1 MKKSTENLISIGD
14 LAKRSG
20 LAASALRYYEEQG
33 LITSS
38 RNAGQQ
44 RQFPKEVLRRIAF
57 IRAAQTA
64 GLSLSEI
71 KSALASLPG
80 QRTPTKQDWEKLS
93 SSWQTTLQQRI
104 DALVALRDKLTSCI
118 GCGCLSLKSCSLY
131 NPGDVAAQRGN
142 GARYLNGD
150 TAIEVMKA
158 HQRLITS
165 SITSRSIKS
174 SIKST

>member
-1 MKKSTENLISIGD
+1 MIN
-14 LAKRSG
+14 
-20 LAASALRYYEEQG
+20 
-33 LITSS
+33 SS

-80 QRTPTKQDWEKLS
+80 QRTPTKRDWEKLS
-93 SSWQTTLQQRI
+93 SAWKTTLQQRI
-104 DALVALRDKLTSCI
+104 DALVVLRDKLTSCI
-118 GCGCLSLKSCSLY
+118 GCGCLSLKSCALY
-131 NPGDVAAQRGN
+131 NPDDVAAQRGD

-150 TAIEVMKA
+150 TATEVMEERRKRISA
-158 HQRLITS
+158 
-165 SITSRSIKS
+165 
-174 SIKST
+174 

>member
-44 RQFPKEVLRRIAF
+44 RQFPREVLRRIAF

-71 KSALASLPG
+71 KSALMSLPG
-80 QRTPTKQDWEKLS
+80 QRTPTKRDWEKLS
-93 SSWQTTLQQRI
+93 STWQVTLQQRI
-104 DALVALRDKLTSCI
+104 DTLIALRDKLTSCI
-118 GCGCLSLKSCSLY
+118 GCGCLSLKSCALY
-131 NPGDVAAQRGN
+131 NPNDIAARSGT
-142 GARYLNGD
+142 GARYLNESGV
-150 TAIEVMKA
+150 TEQTK
-158 HQRLITS
+158 
-165 SITSRSIKS
+165 
-174 SIKST
+174 